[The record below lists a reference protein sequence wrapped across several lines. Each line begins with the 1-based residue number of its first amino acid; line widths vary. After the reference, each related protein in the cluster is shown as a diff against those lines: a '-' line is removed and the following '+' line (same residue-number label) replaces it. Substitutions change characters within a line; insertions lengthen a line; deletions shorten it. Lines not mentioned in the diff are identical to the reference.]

1 MHIKNIIILLP
12 AFLLAACQAG
22 ASPATPTATG
32 TRLAADTPA
41 PEATSTPVPT
51 GTPDYPEQGYGPAG
65 FPPNINPLTG
75 LEVSNPALLERRPLI
90 IKVSNLPRNVRPQ
103 WGLTSA
109 DIVYEYYTEEGT
121 TRFSAVFLGTDA
133 AQVGP
138 IRSARFFDA
147 NLVRMYKGLFAYGS
161 ADKRVRDRL
170 SNAEFAGRLILEWE
184 AGCPAMCRYDPNL
197 YDSLVGNTS
206 ALSEYANK
214 KGISNTRQGLD
225 GMFFQIAPP
234 AGGQPVTSVYP
245 WYSAAIYNRWDYD
258 PATGKYMRHADK
270 ENAVNNQ
277 PETYE
282 LLTDRNNNQPVTAD
296 TLVVLLMSHTF
307 YSVNPEMVEMEF
319 SGSGPAYVFRDGQAY
334 QVRWQVQSGMVVS
347 LLDADGN
354 PFPFKPGQTWF
365 EVMGKTS
372 QVIQQENAWRFQM
385 RFP

>member
-1 MHIKNIIILLP
+1 MHIKKNIILLL

-22 ASPATPTATG
+22 ASPTTPTATG
-32 TRLAADTPA
+32 TPLAADTPA
-41 PEATSTPVPT
+41 PEVTSTPVPT
-51 GTPDYPEQGYGPAG
+51 GTPDYPEQGHGPAG
-65 FPPNINPLTG
+65 FPPNVNPLTG

-103 WGLTSA
+103 WGLTLA

-170 SNAEFAGRLILEWE
+170 SNAEFASRLILEWE

-225 GMFFQIAPP
+225 GMFFQMAPP

-258 PATGKYMRHADK
+258 PATGKYMRYADK

-347 LLDADGN
+347 LVDADGN

-372 QVIQQENAWRFQM
+372 QVIQQENSWRFQM